1 MLRQRSNLLNS
12 YLRIK
17 LFCSLFCFYVKFEQ
31 LEQFFKSK
39 KNGFWLWASPE
50 NAQSWKIFLWN
61 FLYMFQVRK
70 LSTIDEWWQQL
81 IRVYICIYVCFF
93 WFCTFSV
100 LFLRKNKPIE
110 NLDFG
115 FGLYLK
121 ECTKVDY
128 II

>member
-1 MLRQRSNLLNS
+1 MHKVGLIQVVQKQC
-12 YLRIK
+12 I
-17 LFCSLFCFYVKFEQ
+17 KFEDN
-31 LEQFFKSK
+31 FVKSFANVLRK
-39 KNGFWLWASPE
+39 FQQWMNDGINLFE
-50 NAQSWKIFLWN
+50 C
-61 FLYMFQVRK
+61 YM
-70 LSTIDEWWQQL
+70 
-81 IRVYICIYVCFF
+81 CFF

>member
-1 MLRQRSNLLNS
+1 MGFGFGLHLKMHKVGKYFCEISCKCFKCGNS
-12 YLRIK
+12 
-17 LFCSLFCFYVKFEQ
+17 
-31 LEQFFKSK
+31 
-39 KNGFWLWASPE
+39 
-50 NAQSWKIFLWN
+50 
-61 FLYMFQVRK
+61 
-70 LSTIDEWWQQL
+70 QQL
-81 IRVYICIYVCFF
+81 MNDGNNLFEYIYMYIYVCFF